1 MVLVENI
8 LINLLHKQNITDN
21 NQKQTKS
28 VTFLI
33 EYLWVIRK
41 EILCRRN
48 LDHSYKT
55 WKRGYELYHVSSS
68 QIYHKVRA
76 SSGEEVS
83 EFSAYWYYRNSP
95 SFRLNKLIGI
105 YKISSLLY
113 HFLRLPYLI
122 LKWSFKKPK
131 IIKSLLKGIKDAIYR
146 T

>member
-21 NQKQTKS
+21 NQKQTKPI
-28 VTFLI
+28 TFLI

-48 LDHSYKT
+48 LDYSYKT
-55 WKRGYELYHVSSS
+55 WKSGYELYHVSSS
-68 QIYHKVRA
+68 QIYHKVGA

-83 EFSAYWYYRNSP
+83 EFSAYWYYRNSLN
-95 SFRLNKLIGI
+95 FRLNKLIGI

-131 IIKSLLKGIKDAIYR
+131 IIKSLLNGIKDAIHR
-146 T
+146 I